1 MTELTEEE
9 VKNSKKILEGVVI
22 LLWVVGIISAIGF
35 LTFNANRAIE
45 SFSWFPFHWGSFNI
59 GFPGN
64 NFSLV
69 ILAVYV
75 VELVGIHLRKAF
87 AVPLGR
93 AALVVTMVV
102 FFPVG
107 TIFGAILWKR
117 INNPLAKKY
126 LNYEIID
133 SQKKTQ

>member
-1 MTELTEEE
+1 MAELTEEE
-9 VKNSKKILEGVVI
+9 VKNGKKILEGIVI
-22 LLWVVGIISAIGF
+22 LLWVVGIITAIGF
-35 LTFNANRAIE
+35 LTFNANQAVE
-45 SFSWFPFHWGSFNI
+45 SFHWFPFHWGPVNI

-64 NFSLV
+64 NFSLI

-75 VELVGIHLRKAF
+75 VELVGIHMRKAF

-93 AALVVTMVV
+93 AALVITMVV

-117 INNPLAKKY
+117 INNPIAKKY
-126 LNYEIID
+126 LNYEI
-133 SQKKTQ
+133 K

>member
-1 MTELTEEE
+1 MAELTEEE
-9 VKNSKKILEGVVI
+9 VKNGKKILEGIVI
-22 LLWVVGIISAIGF
+22 LLWVVGIITAIGF
-35 LTFNANRAIE
+35 LTLSANQAVE
-45 SFSWFPFHWGSFNI
+45 SFHWFPFHWGPVNI

-64 NFSLV
+64 NFSLI

-75 VELVGIHLRKAF
+75 VELVGIHMRKAF

-126 LNYEIID
+126 LNYEN
-133 SQKKTQ
+133 K